1 MRLAAI
7 ILAGGRSTRMGRPK
21 VSLPFGDETLLQRV
35 CRTLARAT
43 TTLVVVRRDAAQELG
58 QLPTAAAVT
67 EDLEPGAGPLGGIAA
82 GLRWLRDVAG
92 YAADDAAF
100 VTACD
105 HPFLQDRAV
114 HALADRIAGFDL
126 VMPNVGEILQPMGA
140 VYRLRVLDAI
150 ERLLR
155 AGMRTPRSLASA
167 TNAKIVTAT
176 ELATFDPGLGL
187 VRGIN
192 TPEEYAAA
200 LAELGLPPESTA

>member
-7 ILAGGRSTRMGRPK
+7 ILAGGRSTRMRRPK
-21 VSLPFGDETLLQRV
+21 DSLPFGDETLLQRV

-92 YAADDAAF
+92 FAADDAAF

-114 HALADRIAGFDL
+114 HALADCIAGFDL
-126 VMPNVGEILQPMGA
+126 VMPKVGEILQPMGA
-140 VYRLRVLDAI
+140 VYRVRVLDAI

-155 AGMRTPRSLASA
+155 SGVRTPRSLATA
-167 TNAKIVTAT
+167 VTAKIVTAA
-176 ELATFDPGLGL
+176 ELSTFDPSLCL

-200 LAELGLPPESTA
+200 LAELGLRSPTTG